1 MEKLIDILESFDGRN
16 AKDENELIAKFRNIE
31 GDPKVHKTLRS
42 PLFFYK
48 YNNQI
53 WMTTEN

>member
-31 GDPKVHKTLRS
+31 GDPKVIRL
-42 PLFFYK
+42 
-48 YNNQI
+48 
-53 WMTTEN
+53 